1 MGGGRDGA
9 TRGLGEGETR
19 RGGNE
24 KEGEDVKRKD
34 RQGDKGTRRG
44 GAGGPGETG
53 CSGQALVEFALV
65 LGVVVILAVGAVQS
79 LYAFNLTRRV
89 RAAAE
94 EIADL
99 AAVHGGDA
107 QTVRDQVPSILDLH
121 RLDAD
126 LADLEIDPPTVGYL
140 DPFTLTLS
148 YNLTVRF
155 YGLFELSIPPQQVR
169 RLGEGG

>member
-1 MGGGRDGA
+1 MKRKNVNRKSV
-9 TRGLGEGETR
+9 RGSKETR
-19 RGGNE
+19 SGG
-24 KEGEDVKRKD
+24 
-34 RQGDKGTRRG
+34 TG
-44 GAGGPGETG
+44 GQGETG
-53 CSGQALVEFALV
+53 RTGQALVEFALV

-107 QTVRDQVPSILDLH
+107 QIVRERVPSILDLH
-121 RLDAD
+121 RLDAN
-126 LADLEIDPPTVGYL
+126 LAELEIDPPTVGYL

-148 YNLTVRF
+148 YHVTVRF
-155 YGLFELSIPPQQVR
+155 YGLFELGLPPQQVQ